1 MKGRNLVVRSV
12 LVLSVVLV
20 AVAGFT
26 ACGSASKQELVAAEK
41 HARQEKAEK
50 EKERHLEREVENLKK
65 ERQAEKKLDRKRA
78 EVGAV
83 PAPAPSETSST
94 PSSERSSCGGS
105 LSVGPDTTCAFA
117 ENVEAEYYAEIGS
130 GEGYVFAYSEAN
142 GEWYEMFCT
151 GAPHEC
157 SGAISAKVYFP

>member
-1 MKGRNLVVRSV
+1 LKGRNLVARRI
-12 LVLSVVLV
+12 LALPVVLV
-20 AVAGFT
+20 AIVGFA
-26 ACGSASKQELVAAEK
+26 ACGGASQQELAAAEK

-50 EKERHLEREVENLKK
+50 EKEARLQREVEKLKK
-65 ERQAEKKLDRKRA
+65 ERQTEKKLDRKRA
-78 EVGAV
+78 AVGAV

-94 PSSERSSCGGS
+94 PSSERTSCGGS

-142 GEWYEMFCT
+142 EEWYEMFCT